1 MKRSDEALRGGT
13 SKVLC
18 EASLQCC
25 VDAVAAAHTMTL
37 GDVWLDFDPAALV
50 VTGLDVDDDLA
61 LLALLALQR
70 RGRLNLVGVSVTAG
84 NAALRDTLDNARRLL
99 RLAGVNEEPA
109 AGASYNDMH
118 VAWPWVRRLHTVR
131 GDVASSP
138 DAAEAIRS
146 AVLARPPHS
155 LTIVALG
162 PLTNVASA
170 LMDPDVAGRVG
181 RVVSMGGALDGG
193 RLDLNWMSDR
203 NAARAVLASNVPLTI
218 VPVELCAQAAVRI
231 QDVDRVVERCC
242 PGAAVCALARAMR
255 RQCAFSRRFVNEG
268 LVARVPDA
276 NTALSGDAFVPW
288 DVVAVLAVA
297 EPELFGEWR
306 EFEVT
311 VPPCTSGEPCDGTVV
326 VRNGSGVLAPTRLS
340 SDRVVDA
347 LVDLVC
353 DVPAVGPAPG
363 IVGAPVLL
371 GSFAVAVLVPL
382 LLLRGVVSK
391 FR

>member
-1 MKRSDEALRGGT
+1 M
-13 SKVLC
+13 V
-18 EASLQCC
+18 
-25 VDAVAAAHTMTL
+25 VL

-50 VTGLDVDDDLA
+50 ATGLDVDDDLA

-84 NAALRDTLDNARRLL
+84 NAALRDTLENAKRLL

-131 GDVASSP
+131 GDVASAP

-146 AVLARPPHS
+146 AVRARPPHS

-162 PLTNVASA
+162 PLTNVARA
-170 LMDPDVAGRVG
+170 LADAEIAGRVR

-203 NAARAVLASNVPLTI
+203 AAARAVLASKVPLT
-218 VPVELCAQAAVRI
+218 VAPVELCAQAAVRI
-231 QDVDRVVERCC
+231 QDVDRLVARCC

-255 RQCAFSRRFVNEG
+255 QQCGFSRRFVNRG
-268 LVARVPDA
+268 LVARGA
-276 NTALSGDAFVPW
+276 HSALIGDAFVPW

-311 VPPCTSGEPCDGTVV
+311 VPPCDGAEPCDGTVA
-326 VRNGSGVLAPTRLS
+326 VRNGSGVLAPTRLAPGG
-340 SDRVVDA
+340 VVDA

-363 IVGAPVLL
+363 VVFGGAPVLL
-371 GSFAVAVLVPL
+371 GSFAVAVIVPL

-391 FR
+391 LR

>member
-1 MKRSDEALRGGT
+1 M
-13 SKVLC
+13 V
-18 EASLQCC
+18 
-25 VDAVAAAHTMTL
+25 VL

-50 VTGLDVDDDLA
+50 MTGLDVDDDLA
-61 LLALLALQR
+61 FLALLALQR
-70 RGRLNLVGVSVTAG
+70 RGRLNLVGISVTAG
-84 NAALRDTLDNARRLL
+84 NAALRDTLENAKRFL

-131 GDVASSP
+131 GDVASAP

-146 AVLARPPHS
+146 AVRARPPHS

-162 PLTNVASA
+162 PLTNVATA
-170 LMDPDVAGRVG
+170 LADAEIAGRVG

-203 NAARAVLASNVPLTI
+203 NSARAVLASNVPLTI
-218 VPVELCAQAAVRI
+218 VPVELCAQAAVQPEDI
-231 QDVDRVVERCC
+231 DRLVARCC

-255 RQCAFSRRFVNEG
+255 RQCAFSRRFVNRG
-268 LVARVPDA
+268 LVARVPGA
-276 NTALSGDAFVPW
+276 HLSGDAFVPW

-306 EFEVT
+306 EFDVT
-311 VPPCTSGEPCDGTVV
+311 VPPCASGEPCDGTVA
-326 VRNGSGVLAPTRLS
+326 VRNGSGVLAPTRLAAGG
-340 SDRVVDA
+340 VVDA

-353 DVPAVGPAPG
+353 EVPAVGPAPG

>member
-1 MKRSDEALRGGT
+1 M
-13 SKVLC
+13 V
-18 EASLQCC
+18 
-25 VDAVAAAHTMTL
+25 VL

-50 VTGLDVDDDLA
+50 TTGLDVDDDLA

-70 RGRLNLVGVSVTAG
+70 RGRLNLVGVSITAG

-99 RLAGVNEEPA
+99 QLTGTNIEPA
-109 AGASYNDMH
+109 PGASYRNMH
-118 VAWPWVRRLHTVR
+118 VPWPWVRRLHTVR
-131 GDVASSP
+131 GDVASSSE
-138 DAAEAIRS
+138 AVEAIRS
-146 AVLARPPHS
+146 AVRARPPHS

-162 PLTNVASA
+162 PLSNVAAA
-170 LMDPDVAGRVG
+170 LADAEIAGRVG

-203 NAARAVLASNVPLTI
+203 AAARAVLASNVPLT
-218 VPVELCAQAAVRI
+218 VAPVELCAQAAV
-231 QDVDRVVERCC
+231 QPEDVDRVVERCC

-255 RQCAFSRRFVNEG
+255 RQCAFSRRFVNTG

-276 NTALSGDAFVPW
+276 HAALESDAFVPW

-297 EPELFGEWR
+297 EPELFGAWR
-306 EFEVT
+306 EFDVA
-311 VPPCTSGEPCDGTVV
+311 VPRCASGEPCDGTVA

-363 IVGAPVLL
+363 TVAGGAPVLF
-371 GSFAVAVLVPL
+371 GSVAVAVLVPL
-382 LLLRGVVSK
+382 LLLRDF
-391 FR
+391 FRKR